1 VSRPRRV
8 PLPAPFDKAK
18 FRHEAC
24 ALADVCEVTLLK
36 WVAGDQKLD
45 PTKCRSMV
53 EACAR
58 LGALPPL
65 GAKLS
70 PMGAAAVAVTSSL
83 RAVS

>member
-36 WVAGDQKLD
+36 WVAGDQNLD

>member
-1 VSRPRRV
+1 MSRPRRV
-8 PLPAPFDKAK
+8 PLPSPFDKSK

-24 ALADVCEVTLLK
+24 ALADVCESTLLK

-65 GAKLS
+65 GAKLA
-70 PMGAAAVAVTSSL
+70 PMGAAAVATPSPL
-83 RAVS
+83 RVVS

>member
-1 VSRPRRV
+1 MSRPRRV